1 MAEACRQNYIYIH
14 IYKYMYILDIP
25 TRILS
30 LDKGQS
36 SLPVL
41 YGSNKTFIIFLHTSF
56 GEAAL
61 RKCEAETLKLEKYLA
76 TQSIPEEGIM

>member
-1 MAEACRQNYIYIH
+1 
-14 IYKYMYILDIP
+14 MYILDIP

-41 YGSNKTFIIFLHTSF
+41 YGSNKTFILHTSF

-61 RKCEAETLKLEKYLA
+61 QECEAETLKFKKYLA